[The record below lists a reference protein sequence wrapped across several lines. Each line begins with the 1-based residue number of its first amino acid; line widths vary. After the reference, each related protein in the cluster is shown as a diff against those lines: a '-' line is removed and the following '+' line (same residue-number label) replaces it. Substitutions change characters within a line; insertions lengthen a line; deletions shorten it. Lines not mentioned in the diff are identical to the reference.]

1 MSTPGANPCRRPDDH
16 AWETHRVA
24 AGLGGDPFAH
34 AEPPTPTPD
43 EPVTW
48 LKAARPIPSK
58 HPTGTNVMPQET
70 LSLFSPHPMLA
81 TAGAVLCL
89 GMGLLGA
96 LFPVRAARFVSVQP
110 LGGLGLSE
118 IRATYGGLFI
128 AMGVT
133 CLMSQSPQAFLVA
146 GASWTGAGLMR
157 FPSLL
162 LDRGS
167 FPKGLG
173 GAALELG
180 LGLLLLCG
188 AA

>member
-1 MSTPGANPCRRPDDH
+1 MSTPGANACRRREGLARD
-16 AWETHRVA
+16 THRVA
-24 AGLGGDPFAH
+24 AGPGRDPFAQ
-34 AEPPTPTPD
+34 AEPPSPTRD
-43 EPVTW
+43 EPVPRRR
-48 LKAARPIPSK
+48 ADRPIPSK
-58 HPTGTNVMPQET
+58 HPTGTNAMPQET
-70 LSLFSPHPMLA
+70 LSLFPLHPMLA

-89 GMGLLGA
+89 GMGLFGA
-96 LFPVRAARFVSVQP
+96 LLPVRAARLVSVQP
-110 LGGLGLSE
+110 IGGLGLSE

-133 CLMSQSPQAFLVA
+133 CLVSQSPQAFLVA

-180 LGLLLLCG
+180 IGLLLLCG